1 MSTGPT
7 PKFLPRW
14 ELDGVT
20 GAVVAI
26 DVLRAFTSAAFA
38 LGAGAKAIYL
48 VSTIEEALT
57 FVRSHPDALSMGE
70 DHGRRIP
77 GFTFSNSPAEVSRA
91 DIAGRILVQRTS
103 AGTQGVSSATHATRL
118 WCASLVCAG
127 ATADAVNRAAL
138 GAPTYV
144 ITGRVQDGR
153 DSGEDDLACAEYIE
167 GSAHRQTC

>member
-1 MSTGPT
+1 
-7 PKFLPRW
+7 
-14 ELDGVT
+14 
-20 GAVVAI
+20 
-26 DVLRAFTSAAFA
+26 
-38 LGAGAKAIYL
+38 
-48 VSTIEEALT
+48 
-57 FVRSHPDALSMGE
+57 
-70 DHGRRIP
+70 
-77 GFTFSNSPAEVSRA
+77 
-91 DIAGRILVQRTS
+91 VQRTS

-167 GSAHRQTC
+167 GLRTGKPVSVDEVVRRIQRSDAADRTRRLGAGHVDPDDIAMATRADQFDFAMEVRRTATGLCLERPLQKIEHLV